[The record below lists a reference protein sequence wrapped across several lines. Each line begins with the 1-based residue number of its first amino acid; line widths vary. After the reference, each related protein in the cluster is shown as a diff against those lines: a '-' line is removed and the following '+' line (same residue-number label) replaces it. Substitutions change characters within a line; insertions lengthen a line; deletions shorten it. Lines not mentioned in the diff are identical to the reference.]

1 MLRAADGVPGSR
13 RECRTTRAVPDGTW
27 CVLGGN
33 LRMRKV
39 VFATSLL
46 GAVLVAACVTI
57 NVYFPAAAAEQAA
70 DRILE
75 KVQGQPS
82 DDSTSFHRPRHDEE
96 SPLLVVAARGL
107 VGLFIA
113 DAHAQDVD
121 FDKPS
126 PEKTALEN
134 SLRDRFVRLRPY
146 FDSGAVGINERGLVE
161 IRDRNLIP
169 LKDRNT
175 VLQLVA
181 AQNKDWD
188 ALYAEIARLNG
199 HPEWVDEIRRVFASR
214 AIVKAESGWYYKQD
228 GTWKQK

>member
-1 MLRAADGVPGSR
+1 MKRIFI
-13 RECRTTRAVPDGTW
+13 TT
-27 CVLGGN
+27 
-33 LRMRKV
+33 
-39 VFATSLL
+39 
-46 GAVLVAACVTI
+46 AVLAAVLAAACVTI

-70 DRILE
+70 DRIIE
-75 KVQGQPS
+75 KVQGQSS
-82 DDSTSFHRPRHDEE
+82 DEPTSFHHRRQDEGE
-96 SPLLVVAARGL
+96 PLLLAAAHAVASFL
-107 VGLFIA
+107 VA
-113 DAHAQDVD
+113 DAQAQGNVD

-134 SLRDRFVRLRPY
+134 SLAERFPRLRPY
-146 FDSGAVGINERGLVE
+146 FDSGAIGMNERGLVE

-199 HPEWVDEIRRVFASR
+199 HPEWVDDIRRTFASR
-214 AIVKAESGWYYKQD
+214 WIVKSEPGWYYRQD